1 MKYPILFV
9 SLFTILL
16 SACTSNEDTFRLE
29 GEFRNM
35 NQAEFYLFDAASG
48 KKDTISVQRGRFVYE
63 TSIPDTMTMML
74 IFPNYSMLPVFAS
87 NGITVTM
94 KGDASNLK
102 ETKLTGSKEN
112 DEMTAFRL
120 KANQLTPP
128 EVREQAMQYIYDEPA
143 SPVSYYLLR
152 RYFLQ
157 TIVPN
162 YLEALRLCN
171 IMLEATPDKE
181 PIRILHNDLLN
192 LIKGMEGMNA
202 PRFAVLDRKNKIV
215 STHDLRSEVNVV
227 VLWATWHYD
236 SREQLK
242 TLRKLSKKYPGRLAV
257 MGIGIDADRYE
268 CNDWVRRDSI
278 EFPLICDGKMW
289 KTPLAHLYGLF
300 DIPSNTVFDN
310 KGTVLKRNIPTK
322 ELTQEIEKLL
332 K

>member
-48 KKDTISVQRGRFVYE
+48 KKDTIIVQRGRFVYE

-74 IFPNYSMLPVFAS
+74 IFPNYSMLPVFAR

-181 PIRILHNDLLN
+181 PIRILHNDLLK

>member
-74 IFPNYSMLPVFAS
+74 IFPNYSMLPVFAR

-202 PRFAVLDRKNKIV
+202 PRFAVLDRKDKIV

>member
-74 IFPNYSMLPVFAS
+74 IFPNYSMLPVFAR

-181 PIRILHNDLLN
+181 PIRILHNDLLK

>member
-202 PRFAVLDRKNKIV
+202 PRFAVLDRKDKIV

-300 DIPSNTVFDN
+300 DIPSNTVFNN

>member
-181 PIRILHNDLLN
+181 PIRILHNDLLK

-310 KGTVLKRNIPTK
+310 NGTVLKRNIPTK